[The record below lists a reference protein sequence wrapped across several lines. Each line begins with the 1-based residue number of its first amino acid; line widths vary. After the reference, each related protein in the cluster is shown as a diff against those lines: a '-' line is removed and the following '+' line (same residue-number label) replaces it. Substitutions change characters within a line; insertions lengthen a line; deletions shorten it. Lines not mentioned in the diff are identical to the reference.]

1 MIHLDSCQENISI
14 QSQEIAIMG
23 DVRAEHS
30 QLQIEVVIYIPFY
43 LNNPDLAF
51 RADQ

>member
-1 MIHLDSCQENISI
+1 MDIHN
-14 QSQEIAIMG
+14 EIK
-23 DVRAEHS
+23 
-30 QLQIEVVIYIPFY
+30 IEVVIYIPFY